1 MDKPPFS
8 IEDFVKQAA
17 ELLPGESARADAQKN
32 FRALVQAALEK
43 MDVVSR
49 AEFDAQADK
58 LRRCQE
64 QLAALEKEL
73 QLLSES

>member
-8 IEDFVKQAA
+8 IEDFVKQAVD
-17 ELLPGESARADAQKN
+17 LLPGESARADAQKN
-32 FRALVQAALEK
+32 FRALVQAALER

-49 AEFDAQADK
+49 AEFDAQTEK

-64 QLAALEKEL
+64 KLAALEKEL
-73 QLLSES
+73 QQLSES